1 MSQMGNRKGRKLDLL
16 TYTGV
21 NVSILLIRNCQV
33 MYDKR
38 KEIIYEVRGLSFNM
52 FFRVSLIT
60 GMTTATRL

>member
-1 MSQMGNRKGRKLDLL
+1 MSQMGNQNCRKLDLL

-60 GMTTATRL
+60 GMTTSTRL

>member
-1 MSQMGNRKGRKLDLL
+1 MGNRKGRKLDLL

-21 NVSILLIRNCQV
+21 NVSILLIRNFQV

-60 GMTTATRL
+60 GMTTTTRL